1 MLFIV
6 GDTITPNARDAS
18 IKKFLQTGG
27 MPPEGIQMLSRYH
40 KIDGSGGIAVCETD
54 DPGLIASFAIDWTGL
69 MDIKISPVVDDYTIS
84 GILGPRAEA
93 GEFD

>member
-1 MLFIV
+1 MLFTI
-6 GDTITPNARDAS
+6 GYTITPNARDAS

-40 KIDGSGGIAVCETD
+40 NVDGSGGIAVCETD
-54 DPGLIASFAIDWTGL
+54 DAALLASFALDWTGL
-69 MDIKISPVVDDYTIS
+69 MDIKITPVVEDDTMG
-84 GILGPRAEA
+84 GIMGPRDEA